1 MDIVLKAKSV
11 DIQALEYL
19 NEYCPYPD
27 YYTGKK
33 YPGFQWAV
41 TLAANT
47 EKIEWELYTRIKLE
61 NYFTGDDFQNI
72 PAVTHLTS
80 DSEAYAKVANSIK
93 DYFQITRLQ
102 NAYCI
107 RSIIKFAVATLKNEA
122 ADTKSENITVLE
134 SRLMRICENQQ
145 LILKKLG
152 ILTEMLKNERGRYIM
167 KFEKYA
173 KMTLPDAIYEK
184 DGKTY
189 NQSVLGKAY
198 TRKNKA
204 LEQSKKQPV
213 PIEKIIELLNDF
225 LSDWPDP
232 PQNLPRVIEYNTSDC
247 EVDPNRTNRQL
258 KIEYDEIQGKYGL
271 DEPGDIIWLKFTE
284 NGHIGVV
291 ATGMDVN
298 FSYDNSSGILIR
310 HVKKNWDESFVLII
324 PLPDIPYGY
333 RRHDIEKAI
342 GNYLIEKEIPI
353 IDFYSHLY

>member
-1 MDIVLKAKSV
+1 
-11 DIQALEYL
+11 
-19 NEYCPYPD
+19 
-27 YYTGKK
+27 
-33 YPGFQWAV
+33 
-41 TLAANT
+41 
-47 EKIEWELYTRIKLE
+47 
-61 NYFTGDDFQNI
+61 
-72 PAVTHLTS
+72 
-80 DSEAYAKVANSIK
+80 
-93 DYFQITRLQ
+93 
-102 NAYCI
+102 
-107 RSIIKFAVATLKNEA
+107 
-122 ADTKSENITVLE
+122 
-134 SRLMRICENQQ
+134 
-145 LILKKLG
+145 
-152 ILTEMLKNERGRYIM
+152 M

-173 KMTLPDAIYEK
+173 KMTLPDATYEK

-213 PIEKIIELLNDF
+213 LVEKIIELLTDF

-284 NGHIGVV
+284 SAKDSENGHLGVV

-324 PLPDIPYGY
+324 PLPDIPHGY